1 MRRGD
6 DMGELMMHLFLA
18 GWRQDGGNGWMR
30 CVEAMES
37 NMLRDSGCWLLCEN
51 LSETRMREGKRQ
63 SSRIP

>member
-1 MRRGD
+1 
-6 DMGELMMHLFLA
+6 MHFFLA